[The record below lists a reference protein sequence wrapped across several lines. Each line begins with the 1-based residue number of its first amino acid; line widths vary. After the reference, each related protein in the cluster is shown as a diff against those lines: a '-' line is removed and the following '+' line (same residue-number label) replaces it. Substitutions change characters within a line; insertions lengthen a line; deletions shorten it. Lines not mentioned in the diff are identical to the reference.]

1 MRKTILTLANVLF
14 CAIIIAQTVPQGIN
28 YQAVAR
34 DTNGVELTNQ
44 SLTIKLSVIS
54 GSSTGVVSWQETHAV
69 TTNDFGLFTAVIGG
83 GTSTGSGSSA
93 TFDVVDWGSGN
104 HYLKIEIDDGGGT
117 YTDMGT
123 NELLSVPYAL
133 MAPDDGDWEIG
144 AYGLENV
151 QKYWVRIVGN
161 DTLGELMIAPNSPS
175 ANNKSQLL
183 LMEDY
188 NGYYGMNLHYDGSDN
203 KFKIFG
209 KNISTYNGPWLTIG
223 RDNGQIQMPAGAQQD
238 YILTTDSLGNTNWT
252 DPSIISSSDLWET
265 NGYQTWLQDTSISVG
280 IGTHSPAGGLQIRKD
295 YDMGYSIFSGQYT
308 STAHLSLV
316 DDGACGVSY
325 AMSPS
330 EDYTAWM
337 SFGNSQSSGKWL
349 MGGRPNS
356 VCNGSLSST
365 YYLPDFK
372 LKYFN
377 SSSGGYTDVLH
388 ITQIGSSKLAIGT
401 SSPLANLHV
410 MGSSSSSDLLLTP
423 NTSVSGE
430 NSSIFLA
437 EDDDGDYGMKI
448 EYNGQ
453 DNMLYF
459 YGYNN
464 GNLGPHLT
472 INRSGGVGINTTT
485 IPSGYKLSVDGKI
498 ICEELRVELSGSWPD
513 YVFAETY
520 DLISLSELEDYINQY
535 HHLPGVPSAK
545 EVEREGV
552 SMGEMTTVIMEKV
565 EELTLYLIEANK
577 RIEKLE
583 NELKK

>member
-1 MRKTILTLANVLF
+1 MKKTLFILASVLF
-14 CAIIIAQTVPQGIN
+14 CAISFSQTVPQSIN
-28 YQAVAR
+28 YQAIAR
-34 DTNGVELTNQ
+34 DANGDELTNQ
-44 SLTIKLSVIS
+44 SLTVKLSVIS
-54 GSSTGVVSWQETHAV
+54 GTSTGTVSWQEKHTV
-69 TTNDFGLFTAVIGG
+69 TTNDFGLFTAVIGQ
-83 GTSTGSGSSA
+83 GTSTGSGYSA
-93 TFDVVDWGSGN
+93 TFDAIDWFDVD
-104 HYLKIEIDDGGGT
+104 HYLKVEIDAGSG
-117 YTDMGT
+117 YLDMGT
-123 NELLSVPYAL
+123 TQLLSVPYAL
-133 MAPDDGDWEIG
+133 ASGDNNWEEGISDN
-144 AYGLENV
+144 LVNV
-151 QKYWVRIVGN
+151 KRLRVDVIGN
-161 DTLGELMIAPNSPS
+161 DTLGTLMIAPDENGANDNSQILL
-175 ANNKSQLL
+175 AENNW
-183 LMEDY
+183 
-188 NGYYGMNLHYDGSDN
+188 GGHGMFLHYDGTDN
-203 KFKIFG
+203 TFKISG
-209 KNISTYNGPWLTIG
+209 KVPAYEKGPWFTIQ
-223 RDNGQIQMPAGAQQD
+223 RDNGQITMSAGAQQD
-238 YILTTDSLGNTNWT
+238 YVLTTDSLGNANWT
-252 DPSIISSSDLWET
+252 DPSIVGNNLWEEDGSKTYLKDTT
-265 NGYQTWLQDTSISVG
+265 NSVG
-280 IGTHSPAGGLQIRKD
+280 IGTYSPSGGLEIRKD
-295 YDMGYSIFSGQYT
+295 YDIGYNALFSSYNSNT
-308 STAHLSLV
+308 HLSLV
-316 DDGACGVSY
+316 DDGACGGLMLST
-325 AMSPS
+325 S

-513 YVFAETY
+513 YVFAENY
-520 DLISLSELEDYINQY
+520 DLISLSELED
-535 HHLPGVPSAK
+535 
-545 EVEREGV
+545 
-552 SMGEMTTVIMEKV
+552 
-565 EELTLYLIEANK
+565 
-577 RIEKLE
+577 
-583 NELKK
+583 